1 MQHVF
6 RSKVDR
12 WLIVVLG
19 LAASSSLLACLPLL
33 INPTADGAMIALS
46 TLALGLGL
54 PIWVLAST
62 DYAII
67 GDRLHVRS
75 GPFHWKIEIATIRSV
90 TPTSNPLSSP
100 ALSLDR
106 LELLHSGGKR
116 MRVSPTDKE
125 GFIAALRVAGAPL
138 P

>member
-19 LAASSSLLACLPLL
+19 GAASASLLACLPLL
-33 INPTADGAMIALS
+33 ITPTADAWMIGLS

-54 PIWVLAST
+54 PIWILAST
-62 DYAII
+62 DYAVI
-67 GDRLHVRS
+67 GTTLHVRS
-75 GPFHWKIEIATIRSV
+75 GPFRWTVAIDSIEAV
-90 TPTSNPLSSP
+90 APTSSPLSSP

-106 LELLHSGGKR
+106 LELVHGGGR
-116 MRVSPTDKE
+116 RLRVSPVDKE
-125 GFIAALRVAGAPL
+125 GFVAALRMAGARI
-138 P
+138 